1 MDTTITIS
9 GMSCGHCVAAVRKA
23 LATVPGVITKD
34 VTIGAAVIDLGAA
47 DGALA
52 GVDAALE
59 QAGYDLVTG
68 SMLNIGAAKPE
79 A

>member
-1 MDTTITIS
+1 MDTTISIS

-23 LATVPGVITKD
+23 LATVPGVVTKD
-34 VTIGAAVIDLGAA
+34 VTIGAAVIDTGAD

-52 GVDAALE
+52 AVDAALE

-68 SMLNIGAAKPE
+68 GMSDIGTAKPE